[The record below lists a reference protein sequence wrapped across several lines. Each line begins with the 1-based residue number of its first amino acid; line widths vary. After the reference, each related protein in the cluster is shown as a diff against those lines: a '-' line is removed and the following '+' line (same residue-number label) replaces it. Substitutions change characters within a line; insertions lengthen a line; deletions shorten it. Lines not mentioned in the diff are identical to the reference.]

1 MFGNKIMN
9 KYHYSVNTFKDNERV
24 QFSGDIEAE
33 NVNDAIQKLTEDGV
47 IDEHGCESL
56 EFKKV

>member
-1 MFGNKIMN
+1 MN
-9 KYHYSVNTFKDNERV
+9 KYHYNVSTFKNDERV

-33 NVNDAIQKLTEDGV
+33 NVSEAIQKLTDDDV

-56 EFKKV
+56 EFKKI

>member
-1 MFGNKIMN
+1 MN
-9 KYHYSVNTFKDNERV
+9 KYHYSVSTFKDNERV

-33 NVNDAIQKLTEDGV
+33 NVNDAIRKLTEDG
-47 IDEHGCESL
+47 ILDEHGCESL

>member
-1 MFGNKIMN
+1 MH
-9 KYHYSVNTFKDNERV
+9 KYHYNVSTFKGDERV

-33 NVNDAIQKLTEDGV
+33 NVNEAIQKLTEDG
-47 IDEHGCESL
+47 IIESCGCESL

>member
-1 MFGNKIMN
+1 MN
-9 KYHYSVNTFKDNERV
+9 KYRYNISTFKGDERV

-33 NVNDAIQKLTEDGV
+33 NVSDAIQKLTDDGV
-47 IDEHGCESL
+47 LDEHGCESL

>member
-1 MFGNKIMN
+1 MN
-9 KYHYSVNTFKDNERV
+9 KYYYSVSTFKNDERV

-33 NVNDAIQKLTEDGV
+33 NVSDAIQKLTDDGV
-47 IDEHGCESL
+47 LDEHGCESL